1 MDLIYDFKMG
11 KKPWANDH
19 IDVELGTIQAKK
31 KLSLKGKKGLAK
43 SLEQAKSAFVN
54 FNQIFRFSDQNFF
67 FKRK

>member
-1 MDLIYDFKMG
+1 MEKNS
-11 KKPWANDH
+11 WANDL
-19 IDVELGTIQAKK
+19 IELGTIQAKK